1 MASGGWNLES
11 QKTEIRDLLK
21 NLLVK
26 GDKW

>member
-1 MASGGWNLES
+1 MASGGWDLES

-21 NLLVK
+21 TPLVK